1 MADNVRIQ
9 LKITAPTDYGSANTL
24 TNGLQYVSSGT
35 RAVHKFEADFT
46 KTIDPAVFPE
56 VVSLQ
61 VNPTTISNQTQYTGY
76 SDGDLVIF
84 SNPSTNSAII
94 LSVDDGTFPPTQFC
108 RIGPG
113 ECTFIIAK
121 AGAPSKY
128 YAQAET
134 ETTTLNIIRFESVQ

>member
-9 LKITAPTDYGSANTL
+9 LKITAPTSFVSANTL
-24 TNGLQYVSSGT
+24 TNGLQYVTSGSK
-35 RAVHKFEADFT
+35 AVHKFEADFT

-61 VNPTTISNQTQYTGY
+61 VNPTPSTQTEYTGY
-76 SDGDLVIF
+76 SDGDLLIF
-84 SNPSTNSAII
+84 SNPSTNSAVI
-94 LSVDDGTFPPTQFC
+94 LSVDDGAFPPTQFC

-113 ECTFIIAK
+113 ECTFIMAE
-121 AGAPSKY
+121 AGAPTKY

-134 ETTTLNIIRFESVQ
+134 ETTTLNVIRFESVQ

>member
-9 LKITAPTDYGSANTL
+9 LKITAPTNFGSANTS
-24 TNGLQYVSSGT
+24 TNGLQYVASGSK
-35 RAVHKFEADFT
+35 AVHRFEADFT

-61 VNPTTISNQTQYTGY
+61 VNPTPSTQTEYTGY
-76 SDGDLVIF
+76 SDGDLLIF
-84 SNPSTNSAII
+84 SNPSTNSAVI
-94 LSVDDGTFPPTQFC
+94 LSVDDGAFPPTQFC

-113 ECTFIIAK
+113 ECTFIMAE
-121 AGAPSKY
+121 AGAPAKY

-134 ETTTLNIIRFESVQ
+134 ETTTLNVIRFESVQ

>member
-9 LKITAPTDYGSANTL
+9 LKITAPTSVGSVNTS
-24 TNGLQYVSSGT
+24 TNDLQYVTSG
-35 RAVHKFEADFT
+35 AKSVHKFEADFT

-61 VNPTTISNQTQYTGY
+61 VNPTPSTQTEYTGY
-76 SDGDLVIF
+76 SDGDLLIF
-84 SNPSTNSAII
+84 SNPSTDSAVI
-94 LSVDDGTFPPTQFC
+94 LSVDDGGFPPTQFC

-113 ECTFIIAK
+113 ECTFLMAE

-134 ETTTLNIIRFESVQ
+134 VTTTLNVIRFESVQ

>member
-9 LKITAPTDYGSANTL
+9 LKITAPTNFGSANTS
-24 TNGLQYVSSGT
+24 TNDLQYVTSGSK
-35 RAVHKFEADFT
+35 AVHKFEADFT

-61 VNPTTISNQTQYTGY
+61 VNPTPSTQTEYTGY
-76 SDGDLVIF
+76 SDGDLLIF
-84 SNPSTNSAII
+84 SNPSTNSAVI
-94 LSVDDGTFPPTQFC
+94 LSVDDGSFPPTQFC

-113 ECTFIIAK
+113 ECTFLMAE
-121 AGAPSKY
+121 AGAPTKY

-134 ETTTLNIIRFESVQ
+134 ETTTLNVIRFESVQ

>member
-9 LKITAPTDYGSANTL
+9 LKITAPTSVGSVNTS
-24 TNGLQYVSSGT
+24 TNDLQYVTSG
-35 RAVHKFEADFT
+35 AKSVHKFEADFT

-61 VNPTTISNQTQYTGY
+61 VNPTPSTQTEYTGY
-76 SDGDLVIF
+76 SDGDLLIF

-94 LSVDDGTFPPTQFC
+94 LSVDDGAFPPTQFC

-113 ECTFIIAK
+113 ECTFLMAE
-121 AGAPSKY
+121 AGAPTKY

-134 ETTTLNIIRFESVQ
+134 ETTTLNVIRFESVQ

>member
-9 LKITAPTDYGSANTL
+9 LKITAPTNFGSANTS
-24 TNGLQYVSSGT
+24 TNGLQYVASGSK
-35 RAVHKFEADFT
+35 AVHKFEADFT

-61 VNPTTISNQTQYTGY
+61 VNPTPSTQTEYTGY
-76 SDGDLVIF
+76 SDGDLLIF
-84 SNPSTNSAII
+84 SNPSTNSAVI
-94 LSVDDGTFPPTQFC
+94 LSVDDGSFPPTQFC

-113 ECTFIIAK
+113 ECTFLMAE
-121 AGAPSKY
+121 AGAPTKY

-134 ETTTLNIIRFESVQ
+134 ETTTLNVIRFESVQ

>member
-9 LKITAPTDYGSANTL
+9 LKITAPTDFGSANTL
-24 TNGLQYVSSGT
+24 TNGLQYVTSGSK
-35 RAVHKFEADFT
+35 AVHKFEADFT

-61 VNPTTISNQTQYTGY
+61 VNPTPSTQTEYTGY
-76 SDGDLVIF
+76 SDGDLLIF
-84 SNPSTNSAII
+84 SNPSTDSAVI
-94 LSVDDGTFPPTQFC
+94 LSVDDGAFPPTQFC

-113 ECTFIIAK
+113 ECTFLMAE
-121 AGAPSKY
+121 AGAPTKY

-134 ETTTLNIIRFESVQ
+134 ETTTLNVIRFESVQ